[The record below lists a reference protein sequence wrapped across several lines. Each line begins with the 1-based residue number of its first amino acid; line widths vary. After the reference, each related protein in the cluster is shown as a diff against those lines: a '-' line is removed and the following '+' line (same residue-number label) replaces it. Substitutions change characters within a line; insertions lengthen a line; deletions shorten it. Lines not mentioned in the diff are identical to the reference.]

1 MTGPERPPE
10 RGAGPERPPEL
21 VLVRHGETEWT
32 LSGQHSGRTDVPLT
46 EAGRRQVGS
55 VAPKLAGRSFAV
67 VLSSPLS
74 RAWDTAAL
82 VGFADRAERSDDLTE
97 WDYGDYDGVTTAEIR
112 RDRPGWT
119 VWADGV
125 PNGES
130 VDDVGRRADRVV
142 ARARDADGDVLL
154 FSHGHFLRILAARW
168 VGLAPADGR
177 RLSLDPG
184 SVSVLGW
191 ERETPVVVRWN
202 DDR

>member
-1 MTGPERPPE
+1 MTGPDR
-10 RGAGPERPPEL
+10 PEL

-46 EAGRRQVGS
+46 EAGRRQVAG
-55 VAPKLAGRSFAV
+55 VGPRLAGRDFAL
-67 VLSSPLS
+67 VLASPLS

-82 VGFADRAERSDDLTE
+82 VGFADRAEPCDDLME

-112 RDRPGWT
+112 TERPGWT

-125 PNGES
+125 PNGET
-130 VDDVGRRADRVV
+130 VDDVGRRADRAVG
-142 ARARDADGDVLL
+142 RAREAGGDVVL

-168 VGLAPADGR
+168 VGLSPADGR
-177 RLSLDPG
+177 RLALGPG

-191 ERETPVVVRWN
+191 ERETPVIVSWN
-202 DDR
+202 ELA

>member
-1 MTGPERPPE
+1 MN
-10 RGAGPERPPEL
+10 PEL

-46 EAGRRQVGS
+46 EAGRRQVAT
-55 VAPKLAGRSFAV
+55 VAPKLAGRQFAR

-82 VGFADRAERSDDLTE
+82 TGFADRAERRDDLME
-97 WDYGDYDGVTTAEIR
+97 WDYGDYDGVTTPEIR
-112 RDRPGWT
+112 KDRPGWT

-125 PNGES
+125 PNGEA
-130 VDDVGRRADRVV
+130 VDDVGRRADRLLAEV
-142 ARARDADGDVLL
+142 RDSDGDVLL

-168 VGLAPADGR
+168 IGLPPGDGR
-177 RLSLDPG
+177 RLALGPG

-191 ERETPVVVRWN
+191 ERETPVIVRWN
-202 DDR
+202 DQG